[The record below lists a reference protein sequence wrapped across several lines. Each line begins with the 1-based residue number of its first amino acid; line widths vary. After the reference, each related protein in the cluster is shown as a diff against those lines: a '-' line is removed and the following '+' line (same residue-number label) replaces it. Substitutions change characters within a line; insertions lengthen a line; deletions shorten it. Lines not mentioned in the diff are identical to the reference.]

1 MKTVTW
7 ELIFRWQD
15 WIAFEELHRPLFRE
29 HGAIYF
35 SNVNKPS
42 KDMNYAFCEV
52 CSLFSPLEWS
62 FLQPNSPQFR
72 DSLTHFCQPSIE
84 CVLFAVSSHPLCY
97 LGCTQCSTPRPALYW
112 NNKIVILLQLGCLKF
127 PVCYEML
134 LLMLYFT
141 LALINAS
148 IFAFLSFRFF

>member
-52 CSLFSPLEWS
+52 CSLFSPLEWPS
-62 FLQPNSPQFR
+62 VLQPNSSQF
-72 DSLTHFCQPSIE
+72 SNLLTHLRLLSSE
-84 CVLFAVSSHPLCY
+84 CILLSVSSHLLCY
-97 LGCTQCSTPRPALYW
+97 LGYIYTPPGGGGGVL
-112 NNKIVILLQLGCLKF
+112 VLGL
-127 PVCYEML
+127 
-134 LLMLYFT
+134 
-141 LALINAS
+141 
-148 IFAFLSFRFF
+148 IFAGYMPLASQSPYPIIVYFVSNYRPHLSHFWANT

>member
-1 MKTVTW
+1 MDFLLTILYAPNMKTVTW
-7 ELIFRWQD
+7 QLIFRWQD

-52 CSLFSPLEWS
+52 CSLFSPLEWP

-72 DSLTHFCQPSIE
+72 DSLTHFRQPSFE
-84 CVLFAVSSHPLCY
+84 CVLLAVSSHPLCY
-97 LGCTQCSTPRPALYW
+97 LGYTQEGDSNVQRQDPPCIEVTKLSFSYSWDVL
-112 NNKIVILLQLGCLKF
+112 N
-127 PVCYEML
+127 
-134 LLMLYFT
+134 
-141 LALINAS
+141 
-148 IFAFLSFRFF
+148 FLSSMKCYF